1 MRHAP
6 DFGEQTFR
14 GSGRLEGRRAVITGR
29 DSGIG
34 RAVAL
39 AFAREG
45 ADVLISDLEEEERDA
60 QEMLRVV
67 RDAGAAGR
75 RRLRARPAPRR
86 PAGALIARRA
96 AVRPSGRVGGLE
108 HRLRAELGVVVRR
121 DVAEAGEGA
130 HVRPG

>member
-6 DFGEQTFR
+6 DFGEQTYR

-45 ADVLISDLEEEERDA
+45 ADVLISHLEEERDA
-60 QEMLRVV
+60 QETLRVV